1 MTSLQDSPGV
11 TPYPPEAVA
20 AYLAA
25 GLWGRLRIEQLV
37 ADTAAD
43 RPGATAVVDADGSTD
58 YAGLVRRVE
67 RAAVDLQVR
76 GLRTGQTVVLQMP
89 NTVDAIAVLL
99 GCFRLGVRPV
109 LALAAHRGQEIA
121 GFIEAGRATA
131 WILGDLPGVDAEA
144 LVADVRARLAHRD
157 LPVLRRTGSGESAVG
172 ESALDESGD
181 DSGAGR
187 GPASGAV
194 PQRHAGADE
203 LAFFQLS
210 GGTTGAGKLIPRAH
224 REYAYSFLRS
234 NELCGIDAQS
244 VLVIPLPVTHN
255 FPMSSPG
262 FLGVLA
268 AGGTVVLCPHGDPA
282 TVCAAVQEHRG
293 THLIAVPPLAQVL
306 LDSTARHDAD
316 LSSLRRV
323 LVGGARLSPA
333 VARRIHTEL
342 APLQQVYGMAEG
354 LVCYTDPADD
364 LETIVTTQGRPMS
377 ALDEVRVVEAG
388 SGGSGGSGGS
398 EGSGGSAGPEGSGA
412 DVVEVPAGAVGEL
425 QVRGPYTIRGYY
437 FGGPREQAAFTADGF
452 YRTGD
457 LVRRD
462 ATGSITVV
470 GRTKEQ
476 INRGGEKISPAEVE
490 DALLRHPRV
499 HDACVVGEPDDL
511 LGERLVAYV
520 VPRPDEADRDVAL
533 DRRVLRRHLLAQSLA
548 PFKMP
553 DGFRVVP
560 HLPTTAVGKIARRRV
575 GPDASSPGAGA
586 PTGSEPG
593 CGQAGPGETLDVLGV
608 GFGPANMALAIA
620 LRETNEV
627 RAAQGARPLRAA
639 FVDAAARTSWH
650 EGMLFEDASM
660 QVAFAKDLAT
670 MRNPRSD
677 FTFLQFLAERARLAD
692 FVNRGSMSPL
702 RVEFVEYLRW
712 AAAKLR
718 DDVTYG
724 ARVEAVTPVLVDGAV
739 TGYDVDIRRV
749 DGAEGVAG
757 ETRVTRRVRHVVL
770 AAGLQPRL
778 PAQVRP
784 GPRVWHSSEH
794 LFRADSLDPRC
805 VRDVVVVGGGQSA
818 AEVVL
823 HLRGLLGDDARV
835 HAVHGRFGYSP
846 ADSSPY
852 VNRIFDA
859 ESVDALFDAPESQ
872 RSRVDALH
880 AGTNDSVVAPAT
892 LQTLYDLEY
901 RDRWLGR
908 ERLVWHRCT
917 RVLGARDTGDAVEV
931 ELFDALADATTTL
944 RADALVCASGYRPLD
959 PGALLGE
966 HAGLLRRDP
975 QGRPVARR
983 DYAATWQVPARG
995 QLFLVGQTRHQHG
1008 VSATLLSNAAVR
1020 AGEIAAA
1027 IAAESS
1033 AESSA
1038 ESGAESGAEPGAEIG
1053 AGVGVE
1059 AHGPV
1064 DPVGQVGAV
1073 GAVGALG
1080 AVQVAS

>member
-11 TPYPPEAVA
+11 TPYPPETVS
-20 AYLAA
+20 AYVAA
-25 GLWGRLRIEQLV
+25 GLWGDTRIEQLV
-37 ADTAAD
+37 AAAAEQ
-43 RPGATAVVDADGSTD
+43 RPDATAVVDADGATD

-67 RAAVDLQVR
+67 RTASDLR
-76 GLRTGQTVVLQMP
+76 ECGLRTGQTVVLQMP

-121 GFIEAGRATA
+121 GFVETGRATA

-144 LVADVRARLAHRD
+144 LVDDVRTRLGERA
-157 LPVLRRTGSGESAVG
+157 LPVLRRTGSRGEAGDDGADGVSG
-172 ESALDESGD
+172 ERSGARPGRESGWD
-181 DSGAGR
+181 T
-187 GPASGAV
+187 V
-194 PQRHAGADE
+194 PVRDAGADE

-234 NELCGIDAQS
+234 NELCGIDERS

-323 LVGGARLSPA
+323 LVGGARLSPS

-377 ALDEVRVVEAG
+377 ALDEVRVVAAGPTG
-388 SGGSGGSGGS
+388 SGG
-398 EGSGGSAGPEGSGA
+398 PDDPDA
-412 DVVEVPAGAVGEL
+412 DDGVVEVPAAAVGEL

-499 HDACVVGEPDDL
+499 HDACVVGEADEL
-511 LGERLVAYV
+511 LGERVVAYV
-520 VPRPDEADRDVAL
+520 VPRPDAVDRDAGRL

-553 DGFRVVP
+553 DGYRVVAQ
-560 HLPTTAVGKIARRRV
+560 LPTTAVGKIARRRV
-575 GPDASSPGAGA
+575 GSDANSPVVDS
-586 PTGSEPG
+586 PTLSESE
-593 CGQAGPGETLDVLGV
+593 CSATAAAEMLDVLGV

-620 LRETNEV
+620 LREVDEV
-627 RAAQGARPLRAA
+627 RAAQGARRLRAA
-639 FVDAAARTSWH
+639 FVDAAAGTSWH

-692 FVNRGSMSPL
+692 FVNRGSMNPL

-724 ARVEAVTPVLVDGAV
+724 ARVETVTPVLVDGAV
-739 TGYDVDIRRV
+739 TGYDVDVRTC
-749 DGAEGVAG
+749 EG
-757 ETRVTRRVRHVVL
+757 VTRRRARHVVL

-794 LFRADSLDPRC
+794 LFRAEGLDPRS
-805 VRDVVVVGGGQSA
+805 VRDVVVIGGGQSA

-823 HLRGLLGDDARV
+823 HLRGLLGDGARV
-835 HAVHGRFGYSP
+835 HAVHGRFGYVPS
-846 ADSSPY
+846 DSSPY

-859 ESVDALFDAPESQ
+859 DSVDALFEAPEPE

-892 LQTLYDLEY
+892 LQTLFDQDY

-931 ELFDALADATTTL
+931 ELFDALTDATTTV
-944 RADALVCASGYRPLD
+944 RADAVVCATGYRPLD
-959 PGALLGE
+959 PGTLLGE
-966 HAGLLRRDP
+966 HAGLLGRDP
-975 QGRPVARR
+975 QGRPLARR
-983 DYAATWQVPARG
+983 DYAATWQVPAHG

-1020 AGEIAAA
+1020 AGEIAEA
-1027 IAAESS
+1027 IVAAE
-1033 AESSA
+1033 ERG
-1038 ESGAESGAEPGAEIG
+1038 SGVEVG
-1053 AGVGVE
+1053 AGIGT
-1059 AHGPV
+1059 ATGPPDSGPV
-1064 DPVGQVGAV
+1064 GSVGAS
-1073 GAVGALG
+1073 G